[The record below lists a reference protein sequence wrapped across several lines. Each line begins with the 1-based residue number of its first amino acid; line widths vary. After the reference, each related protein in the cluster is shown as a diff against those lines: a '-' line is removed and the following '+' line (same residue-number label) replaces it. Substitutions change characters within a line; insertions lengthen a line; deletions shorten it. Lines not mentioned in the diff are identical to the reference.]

1 LQRFE
6 GALTN
11 QLEEYKGKVADSPQ
25 LRELTSLIADTN
37 RKMQMRYKREHTYR
51 LEKYEERLYKEVV
64 YDTRPDIQNDEVKV
78 LQNSL
83 KKAKVPTKIR
93 NFAETAKEGLKM
105 ARWPIH
111 PRRSHKVE
119 NMHEPSTS
127 KIIDPYHWI

>member
-1 LQRFE
+1 
-6 GALTN
+6 
-11 QLEEYKGKVADSPQ
+11 
-25 LRELTSLIADTN
+25 
-37 RKMQMRYKREHTYR
+37 MRYKREHTYK

-111 PRRSHKVE
+111 PRRPHKVE

-127 KIIDPYHWI
+127 KLIDPYHWI